1 MAIYHLSAQIIGRG
15 DGRSATA
22 AAAYRL
28 GTAIHDERTGRRFDY
43 SRKRGVDG
51 WRIIGPT
58 HMPTRF
64 RDPTQLW
71 NAVEA
76 TEKRQD
82 AQLCR
87 EINVA
92 LPRELTSLQ
101 NTALVAD
108 WCQHFADAGMVACVA
123 LHHLDSDNPHAHV
136 MLTMREVKPEGF
148 GPKVRA
154 WNDRGML
161 DQWREIWAEVVN
173 KHLAAHRVKARVDH
187 RTLDAQ
193 GVERTPTQHQGPTAH
208 AMEQRGAVP
217 DRLRVIVPTPT
228 TMDHAQAVKDQARER
243 SPVPPG
249 FLPDHVRQAAAAVV
263 KARET
268 LQAAEAEETRRR
280 QAEQHADRER
290 SEKRQVADA
299 DRKAALAAR
308 QRAETLGQELQTRK
322 EAIERWKRNHRWR
335 VWWWRHGVHGA
346 IPRAVRDADVIRAQV
361 KQRAAQAARHHQN
374 MAALAGASRH
384 ALTQADNA
392 HQHGQRMVLEA
403 SRRVEEATEQARQ
416 ANAHWVDVMAPGYEQ
431 RQAERRQ
438 AAARITDEPTPTRR
452 RLRSPR

>member
-1 MAIYHLSAQIIGRG
+1 MAIYHLSAQVIGRAA
-15 DGRSATA
+15 GRSATA

-28 GTAIHDERTGRRFDY
+28 GTVIDDERTGQRFDY

-58 HMPTRF
+58 HMPARF
-64 RDPTQLW
+64 SDPAQLW

-76 TEKRQD
+76 AEKRQD

-92 LPRELTSLQ
+92 LPCELTPSQ

-108 WCQHFADAGMVACVA
+108 WCQCFADAGMVACVA
-123 LHHLDSDNPHAHV
+123 LHHLDSNNPHAHA

-154 WNDRGML
+154 WNDRALL
-161 DQWREIWAEVVN
+161 DQWRDTWAQLVN
-173 KHLAAHRVKARVDH
+173 RHLAIHGVKARVDH
-187 RTLDAQ
+187 RSLDAQ
-193 GVERTPTQHQGPTAH
+193 GVERTPTQHQGPIAH
-208 AMEQRGAVP
+208 AMDQRGAMP
-217 DRLRVIVPTPT
+217 DRLRVVVPTPAA
-228 TMDHAQAVKDQARER
+228 MDHAQAVKDRARER

-280 QAEQHADRER
+280 QAEQHADRAR

-308 QRAETLGQELQTRK
+308 QRAEMLGQELQTRK

-346 IPRAVRDADVIRAQV
+346 IPRAIRDADVIRTQV
-361 KQRAAQAARHHQN
+361 KQRAAQAARDHQN
-374 MAALAGASRH
+374 MAGLAGASRQ

-392 HQHGQRMVLEA
+392 HQHSQRMLLEA
-403 SRRVEEATEQARQ
+403 QRRVEEATEQARQ
-416 ANAHWVDVMAPGYEQ
+416 ANTHWVDIMAPDYEQ
-431 RQAERRQ
+431 RQAERRRI
-438 AAARITDEPTPTRR
+438 AARTTGAPTPTRR